1 MTNPIGTLDSYDL
14 ARTMVRLRPLGL
26 YGPPSALVAR
36 WLEKHTS
43 DAIVAA
49 VERVLAT
56 WRGVAQHVSA
66 PETSPGADW
75 RELAAYQEAHQS
87 HHGWTRVTTLLE
99 TGEMP
104 ADPISMDPMGNALA
118 LIPRA
123 SGPDDMVALV
133 PEILRRA
140 ELGITWAGTQ
150 GTEGEELATR
160 KAILADAADK
170 RFLPE
175 WRAFRDGRLL
185 RVLVLG
191 NALDR
196 TRSLGSYSLAGAD
209 PTGSLEEWLYWQWHQ
224 SQPWGGPKR

>member
-1 MTNPIGTLDSYDL
+1 MAYGTLDSYDL
-14 ARTMVRLRPLGL
+14 ARTMAALVPLGH
-26 YGPPSALVAR
+26 YGPPSVLVAR
-36 WLEKHTS
+36 WLEEHTS
-43 DAIVAA
+43 DAVLDAIA
-49 VERVLAT
+49 RVLGT
-56 WRGVAQHVSA
+56 WRGVAQHVNA

-104 ADPISMDPMGNALA
+104 ADPISMDPEGNALR
-118 LIPRA
+118 LIA
-123 SGPDDMVALV
+123 HAAGPDDMAAVV

-160 KAILADAADK
+160 KAILAAGPADP
-170 RFLPE
+170 RFLKE
-175 WRAFRDGRLL
+175 WGAFRDGRLL

-191 NALDR
+191 NALN
-196 TRSLGSYSLAGAD
+196 RSRGLGGSYSLDGAD
-209 PTGSLEEWLYWQWHQ
+209 PTWSLEEWLYWQWHQ

>member
-1 MTNPIGTLDSYDL
+1 MAYGTLDSYDL
-14 ARTMVRLRPLGL
+14 ARTMIRLRPLGL

-43 DAIVAA
+43 DAIIAA

-56 WRGVAQHVSA
+56 WRGVAQHVNA

-104 ADPISMDPMGNALA
+104 ADPISMDPEGNALR
-118 LIPRA
+118 LIA
-123 SGPDDMVALV
+123 HAAGPEDMAAVV

-150 GTEGEELATR
+150 GTEGDELAIR
-160 KAILADAADK
+160 KGILADPSDK

-175 WRAFRDGRLL
+175 WKTFRDGRLL

-209 PTGSLEEWLYWQWHQ
+209 PAWSLEEWLYWQWHQ